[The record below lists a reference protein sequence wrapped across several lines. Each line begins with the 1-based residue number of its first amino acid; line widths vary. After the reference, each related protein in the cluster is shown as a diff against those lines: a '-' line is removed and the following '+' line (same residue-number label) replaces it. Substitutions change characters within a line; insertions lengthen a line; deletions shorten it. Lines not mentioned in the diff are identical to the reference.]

1 MTSYRHGN
9 LFAFD
14 RGLALRLC
22 VLYGALAMS
31 TATVQQLGQDLAAWL
46 GFARRGE
53 TVAITDQ
60 GRIVARLTPPDD
72 TTAPA
77 PVASRSMADWLAEQ
91 DQRMQRTF
99 GNRIV
104 ADSAAVLNDQRA
116 DRE

>member
-1 MTSYRHGN
+1 MKIYRHKHPP
-9 LFAFD
+9 AFD
-14 RGLALRLC
+14 RGLALLLC
-22 VLYGALAMS
+22 ALYCGFAMS

-60 GRIVARLTPPDD
+60 GRIVARLTPPED
-72 TTAPA
+72 TSPPA
-77 PVASRSMADWLAEQ
+77 PVANRTMADWLAEQ

-104 ADSAAVLNDQRA
+104 ADSAAVLDDQRA